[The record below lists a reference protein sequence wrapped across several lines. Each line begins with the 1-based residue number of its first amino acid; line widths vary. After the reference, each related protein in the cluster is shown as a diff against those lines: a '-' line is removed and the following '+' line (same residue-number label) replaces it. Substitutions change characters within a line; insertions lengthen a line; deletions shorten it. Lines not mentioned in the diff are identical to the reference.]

1 MTEQGNA
8 GFIPQRGLFRGGG
21 TRRVRGLVHTRA
33 KWVDEG
39 HGRIETRRCVV
50 AEAPAGVD
58 ELARWPGLKTLLL
71 AESIREINGK
81 ASVERRYYL
90 SSRQAD
96 AGHTWGWSCA
106 GTGASRTACTGRWT
120 WLTAKDQEHMRAGNA
135 AANFSILC
143 RITLNLIRL
152 DKARK
157 TGIKNCRLKAG
168 YRQNCSVCKTQLGAI
183 VLPVAECEIWLGF
196 SGSENTPRG

>member
-1 MTEQGNA
+1 M
-8 GFIPQRGLFRGGG
+8 GLA
-21 TRRVRGLVHTRA
+21 VRGHWGIENGLHGS
-33 KWVDEG
+33 VD
-39 HGRIETRRCVV
+39 V
-50 AEAPAGVD
+50 A
-58 ELARWPGLKTLLL
+58 
-71 AESIREINGK
+71 
-81 ASVERRYYL
+81 Y
-90 SSRQAD
+90 
-96 AGHTWGWSCA
+96 
-106 GTGASRTACTGRWT
+106 
-120 WLTAKDQEHMRAGNA
+120 TAKDQAHMRAGNA

-196 SGSENTPRG
+196 SESENTPRG